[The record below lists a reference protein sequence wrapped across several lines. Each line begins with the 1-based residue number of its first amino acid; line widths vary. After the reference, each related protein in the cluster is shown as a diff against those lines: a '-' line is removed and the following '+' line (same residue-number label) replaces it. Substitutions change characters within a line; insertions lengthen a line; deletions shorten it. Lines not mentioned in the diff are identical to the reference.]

1 MTVPSIAFL
10 GFFFPPFFPTMG
22 ENTGEGQR
30 EEGRL
35 SFQPQASER
44 FLSRAWGLKC
54 PSRAPRAHLGLGGG
68 GREDSSPSF
77 SSCALAEPQDLTGF
91 LSPASH
97 ACLMPSTPPL
107 SRQRGGAPEEWPE
120 EVKTWPPAPGRA
132 GGAGQGRGA
141 PLGFH
146 PELNHHCSWRRLQY
160 YRCL

>member
-10 GFFFPPFFPTMG
+10 GFFFPPFFPTTG

-97 ACLMPSTPPL
+97 ACLMPSTPPSAGREAGPL
-107 SRQRGGAPEEWPE
+107 RNGQKRSRHGPLRQAGLGVLGRGGGPRWAS
-120 EVKTWPPAPGRA
+120 T
-132 GGAGQGRGA
+132 Q
-141 PLGFH
+141 
-146 PELNHHCSWRRLQY
+146 S
-160 YRCL
+160 